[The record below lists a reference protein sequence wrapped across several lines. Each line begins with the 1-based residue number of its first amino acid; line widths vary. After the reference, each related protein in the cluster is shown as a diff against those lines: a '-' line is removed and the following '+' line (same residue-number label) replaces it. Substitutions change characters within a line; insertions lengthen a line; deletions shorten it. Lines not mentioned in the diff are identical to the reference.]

1 MLRTAEPTFGFCQKL
16 NRAVIKMSMSAAN
29 FNTNHSR
36 VPRVLE
42 VDDLIDKAQAAL
54 EKEPAQA
61 LDFALMAEQL
71 ASDGQYFVGL
81 AKALLLAGNAQ
92 HKLARFKPAISLLV
106 AAGLHYRNFDDKNG
120 ELDTLLELNR
130 VYRAVGDIALA
141 GDCLNQALELS
152 RNTLR
157 QDAEAE
163 VLNGFAAVSHTL
175 GGATEALNYLLKSLE
190 IRRSIGDLKGE
201 IDCLNNLG
209 VLRTHAGN
217 YVGAI
222 EVLSECYKLI
232 QIHLHEP
239 EIEGRCLNNIGNVY
253 QDQGQYDAALIQFQ
267 SVLQIA
273 QAANL
278 PQLESIALTNLAET
292 HLLMG
297 SFSEALLLYD
307 EVFVTAQMSGYSVTE
322 IDALEGIAR
331 VHINLGQPRK
341 ALNAIARALEI
352 SRNSGDRHREILL
365 LLDLAK
371 TQNSLGDIHQAI
383 DAAREAIGLA
393 INASAKKLHHDAQGQ
408 LSVLLESAGDVA
420 GAFNHYKIAHQLE
433 RELFNEESDRRLQ
446 GLSARFDLE
455 RARAEAETYRE
466 RTLEIEQINK
476 TLEHKVKERTLDL
489 EQAQI
494 ETVTRLALA
503 AEYRDDNT
511 GQHTYRVG
519 NSAALLAQALGLPEA
534 EVQALRIAARL
545 HDVGKIGISDLILL
559 KPGKLTPNEYELIK
573 DHTIIG
579 AQILSGGKSPILKL
593 AEQIAMTHHER
604 WDGNGYP
611 NKLAGDEIPLVGRIV
626 AVADV
631 YDALTTERPY
641 KRAWTHEESIT
652 ELEAQ
657 SGKMFDPKII
667 ELVRTVFAAISVSEQ
682 AIE

>member
-1 MLRTAEPTFGFCQKL
+1 
-16 NRAVIKMSMSAAN
+16 
-29 FNTNHSR
+29 
-36 VPRVLE
+36 
-42 VDDLIDKAQAAL
+42 
-54 EKEPAQA
+54 
-61 LDFALMAEQL
+61 
-71 ASDGQYFVGL
+71 
-81 AKALLLAGNAQ
+81 
-92 HKLARFKPAISLLV
+92 
-106 AAGLHYRNFDDKNG
+106 
-120 ELDTLLELNR
+120 
-130 VYRAVGDIALA
+130 
-141 GDCLNQALELS
+141 LS
-152 RNTLR
+152 RDTSR
-157 QDAEAE
+157 QDAEAD
-163 VLNGFAAVSHTL
+163 VLNGLAAVSHTL
-175 GGATEALNYLLKSLE
+175 GGATQALSYLLKSLE
-190 IRRSIGDLKGE
+190 IRRFIGDLKGE

-209 VLRTHAGN
+209 VLRTHEGN

-222 EVLSECYKLI
+222 EALFECYKLI
-232 QIHLHEP
+232 QVHLQEP

-253 QDQGQYDAALIQFQ
+253 QDQGQYHEALIQYQ
-267 SVLQIA
+267 RVLNIA
-273 QAANL
+273 QTTKL

-292 HLLMG
+292 YLLMG
-297 SFSEALLLYD
+297 LFDEALQLYD
-307 EVFVTAQMSGYSVTE
+307 QVFITAQLLGYSVNE
-322 IDALEGIAR
+322 IDALEGIVR
-331 VHINLGQPRK
+331 TNIKQGQFSK
-341 ALNAIARALEI
+341 ALDVIARALEI
-352 SRNSGDRHREILL
+352 SRKSGDFQREILL
-365 LLDLAK
+365 LLDLAQ
-371 TQNSLGDIHQAI
+371 TQKSLGDISQAI
-383 DAAREAIGLA
+383 HTTQEAIQLA
-393 INASAKKLHHDAQGQ
+393 SRASAKKLLHDAEVQ
-408 LSVLLESAGDVA
+408 LSTLLELTGDVT
-420 GAFNHYKIAHQLE
+420 GAFKHFKTAHQLE

-466 RTLEIEQINK
+466 RTLEIEQVNK
-476 TLEHKVKERTLDL
+476 TLEHKVCERTLDL

-519 NSAALLAQALGLPEA
+519 NFAALLAQAIGVPKA

-626 AVADV
+626 AIADV

-641 KRAWTHEESIT
+641 KRAWTHEESIS

-657 SGKMFDPKII
+657 AGKMFDPNII
-667 ELVRTVFAAISVSEQ
+667 ALVRTVFSAISVLEHGHESE
-682 AIE
+682 

>member
-1 MLRTAEPTFGFCQKL
+1 M
-16 NRAVIKMSMSAAN
+16 VIKMSMNAAN

-42 VDDLIDKAQAAL
+42 VDDLIDNAQAAL

-71 ASDGQYFVGL
+71 ASDGQYFDGL
-81 AKALLLAGNAQ
+81 AKALFIAGNAQ
-92 HKLARFKPAISLLV
+92 HKLAHFKPAITLLV
-106 AAGLHYRNFDDKNG
+106 AAELHYRNLSDKSG

-130 VYRAVGDIALA
+130 VYRAIGDIALA
-141 GDCLNQALELS
+141 GDCLNQALGLS
-152 RNTLR
+152 HDLKRD
-157 QDAEAE
+157 DARAD
-163 VLNGFAAVSHTL
+163 VFNGLAAISHTL
-175 GGATEALNYLLKSLE
+175 GDAKQALQCLLQSLE
-190 IRRSIGDLKGE
+190 IRRVIGDRKGE

-209 VLRTHAGN
+209 VLQRHAGE
-217 YVGAI
+217 YASAV
-222 EVLSECYKLI
+222 ETLFECHKLI
-232 QIHLHEP
+232 REQAREP
-239 EIEGRCLNNIGNVY
+239 VLETACLMNIGTVY
-253 QDQGQYDAALIQFQ
+253 QDQGQYDAALVQFQ

-273 QAANL
+273 QTANL

-341 ALNAIARALEI
+341 ALSAIARALEI

-393 INASAKKLHHDAQGQ
+393 TNASAKKLHHDAQVQ
-408 LSVLLESAGDVA
+408 LSSLLESAGDVA
-420 GAFNHYKIAHQLE
+420 GAFKHYKIAHQLE

-455 RARAEAETYRE
+455 RARAEAEIYRE
-466 RTLEIEQINK
+466 RTLEIEQVNK

-519 NSAALLAQALGLPEA
+519 HYAALLAQAIGMPEL

-573 DHTIIG
+573 DHTTIG
-579 AQILSGGKSPILKL
+579 AQILSGGKSSILKL
-593 AEQIAMTHHER
+593 AEEIAMTHHER

-611 NKLAGDEIPLVGRIV
+611 NQLAGDQIPLVGRIV

-641 KRAWTHEESIT
+641 KKAWTHEESIS

-657 SGKMFDPKII
+657 GGKMFDPKII
-667 ELVRTVFAAISVSEQ
+667 EVVRVALAFIPNVQPFPEH
-682 AIE
+682 E

>member
-1 MLRTAEPTFGFCQKL
+1 
-16 NRAVIKMSMSAAN
+16 MSMSAAN
-29 FNTNHSR
+29 FNTNQPQAPHQKL
-36 VPRVLE
+36 VLE
-42 VDDLIDKAQAAL
+42 VDGLIEKAQTTL

-71 ASDGQYFVGL
+71 ASDGQYLTGL
-81 AKALLLAGNAQ
+81 AKALFIAGHAQ
-92 HKLARFKPAISLLV
+92 HKLARFKLAITLLV
-106 AAGLHYRNFDDKNG
+106 AARLHYQNLNDKNG

-130 VYRAVGDIALA
+130 IYRAIGDLALA
-141 GDCLNQALELS
+141 GDCLNQALGLS
-152 RNTLR
+152 HDLKR
-157 QDAEAE
+157 QDAQAD
-163 VLNGFAAVSHTL
+163 VFNGLAAISHTL
-175 GGATEALNYLLKSLE
+175 GDAKQALKCLLQSLE
-190 IRRSIGDLKGE
+190 IRRAIHDIKGE
-201 IDCLNNLG
+201 VDCLNNLG
-209 VLRTHAGN
+209 VLRRYSGDYAN
-217 YVGAI
+217 AI
-222 EVLSECYKLI
+222 EALFECRKLI
-232 QIHLHEP
+232 QTQAQGA
-239 EIEGRCLNNIGNVY
+239 EIEATCLMNIGNVH
-253 QDQGQYDAALIQFQ
+253 QDQGQYNAALAHYQQ
-267 SVLQIA
+267 VVDLA
-273 QAANL
+273 LVANL

-292 HLLMG
+292 YLLMG
-297 SFSEALLLYD
+297 SFNESLQLYD
-307 EVFVTAQMSGYSVTE
+307 EVFVTAQMSGYSITE

-331 VHINLGQPRK
+331 VHINLGHPEK
-341 ALNAIARALEI
+341 ALDAISRALEI
-352 SRNSGDRHREILL
+352 SRATGDRHREILL
-365 LLDLAK
+365 LLDLSKA
-371 TQNSLGDIHQAI
+371 QNSLANTKPAI
-383 DAAREAIGLA
+383 DAAQEAIQLA
-393 INASAKKLHHDAQGQ
+393 THASTKKLLHDAE
-408 LSVLLESAGDVA
+408 VLLSTLLELTGDLA
-420 GAFNHYKIAHQLE
+420 GAFDHYRIAHQLE

-657 SGKMFDPKII
+657 AGKMFDPKII
-667 ELVRTVFAAISVSEQ
+667 ALVRTVFAAISVSEQ